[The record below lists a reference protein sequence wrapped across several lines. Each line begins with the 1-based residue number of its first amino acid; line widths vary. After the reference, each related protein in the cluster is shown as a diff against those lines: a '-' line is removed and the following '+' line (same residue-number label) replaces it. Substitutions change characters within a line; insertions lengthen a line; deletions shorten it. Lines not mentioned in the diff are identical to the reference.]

1 MAGINP
7 QAGSGGRIAR
17 PLLTSGGA
25 DFDGITST
33 TDTTVSSESV
43 YVPEGYQCTFVID
56 VDAFTTA
63 AITAAV
69 QFTLDGS
76 ESSPN
81 WMDFYWDRA
90 SATAATVALAATG
103 YKTLRFINPFPS
115 DPDGNI
121 LFRLALKTDGA
132 DSSAA
137 YGDCFLFVNPVPYA
151 NPRFA
156 PKMNAGS
163 ARC

>member
-7 QAGSGGRIAR
+7 HAGTGGRIAR

-33 TDTTVSSESV
+33 TDTDVNSESV
-43 YVPEGYQCTFVID
+43 AVPEGYQCAFVID
-56 VDAFTTA
+56 VDAATA
-63 AITAAV
+63 DNVVARV
-69 QFTLDGS
+69 QFTLNGS
-76 ESSPN
+76 ESSPDWN
-81 WMDFYWDRA
+81 NFYWDRA
-90 SATAATVALAATG
+90 SATAATVNLTTTG
-103 YKTLRFINPFPS
+103 YKTLRFVNPFPS

-121 LFRLALKTDGA
+121 LWRLNLDPDDA
-132 DSSAA
+132 DANLA

-156 PKMNAGS
+156 PEKNAGS